1 MKDILRDSLRTVLN
15 PKSIAIIG
23 ASENA
28 NKIGGRPLLYL
39 SRHGYKGKVFPINPK
54 RPEILG
60 YKAYPS
66 LADLPEA
73 PEAAIVALAG
83 DAAIEAVEQCAERG
97 VKAAVVMTSGF
108 GETDP
113 VEGKAKEKRMRDAAH
128 ARGMRVIGPNTQGL
142 ANFGSG
148 AILSFSTMYI
158 EAPPM
163 DGPVAVVSQS
173 GAMSVVPYGLLRS
186 RGIGVRHSHATG
198 NDCDVTVSEL
208 ASVVAEDPDLK
219 LLLLYL
225 ESIGDPYFL
234 AETARIAHA
243 RNLPVIALKSGRTAA
258 GQEAARSHTGAL
270 ANEDRVV
277 DAFFAKHGIWRA
289 RDTAELVASAE
300 MYLKGWKPAGRRLVA
315 ISNSGAVCVMAADAA
330 TSVGMPMAKL
340 AGETRSE
347 LGKILPG
354 FATTTNPVD
363 ITAALLSNSGL
374 FSQILPVI
382 ARDASADAFLIGIP
396 VAGQGYDVEAFARD
410 SADFAKA
417 TGKPLVAAIPQPNIG
432 AKFKEHGLPVF
443 PTEYEAI
450 TALNQ
455 FLSHHELI
463 QATSGRGGVS
473 ARAPAPALDSAM
485 LNEADSLSLMQKAG
499 VPVVAHRLCHTAD
512 EAAVALAEVGG
523 PVAVKGCSAD
533 VAHKSELGL
542 VRLGLSDA
550 QSVRTA
556 FGDMQASLRKHGAR
570 FDGAIV
576 AKMARGRRELMI
588 GARVDPVFGPVVLLG
603 DGGKYVEAMPDVQVL
618 IAPFTAADVKAALA
632 KLRIAPLLAGVRGE
646 PALDVEAFTAA
657 AMAVGKLMMDS
668 SSGVVNLDLNPV
680 LLGAKGEGCVALDA
694 VVFRAVTE

>member
-1 MKDILRDSLRTVLN
+1 MKDILRDALRTVLD

-23 ASENA
+23 ASENQ

-54 RPEILG
+54 RSEILG

-97 VKAAVVMTSGF
+97 VKAVVVMTSGF

-113 VEGKAKEKRMRDAAH
+113 VAGKAKEKRMRDAAH

-148 AILSFSTMYI
+148 AVLSFSTMYI

-198 NDCDVTVSEL
+198 NDSDVTAAEL

-225 ESIGDPYFL
+225 ESISDPYFL

-300 MYLKGWKPAGRRLVA
+300 MYMKGWKPAGRRLVA
-315 ISNSGAVCVMAADAA
+315 ISNSGAVCVMSADAA
-330 TSVGMPMAKL
+330 TSVGMPMARL
-340 AGETRSE
+340 ADETRSE
-347 LGKILPG
+347 LAKILPG

-363 ITAALLSNSGL
+363 LTAALLSNSGL

-382 ARDASADAFLIGIP
+382 ARDAAADAFLIGIP
-396 VAGQGYDVEAFARD
+396 VAGQGYDVDAFARD
-410 SADFAKA
+410 SADFARA

-432 AKFKEHGLPVF
+432 ARFKEHGLPVF
-443 PTEYEAI
+443 ATEYEAI

-463 QATSGRGGVS
+463 AAASGRNGVS
-473 ARAPAPALDSAM
+473 THAPAPSGDSAM
-485 LNEADSLSLMQKAG
+485 LNEADSLALLQKAG
-499 VPVVAHRLCHTAD
+499 VPVVGHRLCHSAD
-512 EAAVALAEVGG
+512 EAVAALAELGG
-523 PVAVKGCSAD
+523 PVAVKGCSAQ

-542 VRLGLSDA
+542 VRLGLNDA
-550 QSVRTA
+550 QAVRAA
-556 FGDMQASLRKHGAR
+556 FGDMQDSLKKHGAR

-618 IAPFTAADVKAALA
+618 ISPFTAADVTAALA
-632 KLRIAPLLAGVRGE
+632 KLRIAPLLSGVRGE
-646 PALDVEAFTAA
+646 PALDVEAFTEAA
-657 AMAVGKLMMDS
+657 LAVCKLMMDPS
-668 SSGVVNLDLNPV
+668 SKVVNLDLNPV
-680 LLGAKGEGCVALDA
+680 LGSARGEGCVALDA
-694 VVFRAVTE
+694 VVYTTKG

>member
-1 MKDILRDSLRTVLN
+1 MKDILRDALRTVLN
-15 PKSIAIIG
+15 PNSIAIIG
-23 ASENA
+23 ASENQ

-54 RPEILG
+54 RSEILG

-97 VKAAVVMTSGF
+97 VKAVVVMTSGF

-113 VEGKAKEKRMRDAAH
+113 VAGKAKEKRMREAAH

-198 NDCDVTVSEL
+198 NDSDVTAAEL

-225 ESIGDPYFL
+225 ESISDPYFL

-277 DAFFAKHGIWRA
+277 DAFFVKHGIWRA

-300 MYLKGWKPAGRRLVA
+300 MYLKGWKPAGRRLVT
-315 ISNSGAVCVMAADAA
+315 ISNSGAVCVMSADAA

-340 AGETRSE
+340 ADETRSE
-347 LGKILPG
+347 LAKILPG

-382 ARDASADAFLIGIP
+382 ARDAAADAFLIGIP
-396 VAGQGYDVEAFARD
+396 VAGQGYDVDAFARD
-410 SADFAKA
+410 SADFARA
-417 TGKPLVAAIPQPNIG
+417 TGKPLVAAIPQSNI
-432 AKFKEHGLPVF
+432 AARFKEHGLPVF
-443 PTEYEAI
+443 ATEYEAI

-463 QATSGRGGVS
+463 EAASGRNGAS
-473 ARAPAPALDSAM
+473 THAPAPAGDSAM
-485 LNEADSLSLMQKAG
+485 LNEADSLALLQKAG
-499 VPVVAHRLCHTAD
+499 VPVVGHRLCHSAD
-512 EAAVALAEVGG
+512 EAVAALAELGG
-523 PVAVKGCSAD
+523 PVAVKGCSAE

-542 VRLGLSDA
+542 VRLGLNDA
-550 QSVRTA
+550 QAVRAA
-556 FGDMQASLRKHGAR
+556 FGDMQASLKNHGAR

-618 IAPFTAADVKAALA
+618 ISPFTAADVKVALA
-632 KLRIAPLLAGVRGE
+632 KLRIAPLLSGVRGE
-646 PALDVEAFTAA
+646 PALDVEAFCEAA
-657 AMAVGKLMMDS
+657 LAVCKLMMNPS
-668 SSGVVNLDLNPV
+668 SKVVNLDLNPV
-680 LLGAKGEGCVALDA
+680 LVGAKGEGCVALDA
-694 VVFRAVTE
+694 VVYKAVT

>member
-15 PKSIAIIG
+15 PRSIAIIG

-234 AETARIAHA
+234 AEMARIAHA
-243 RNLPVIALKSGRTAA
+243 RNLPVIALKSGRTTA

-382 ARDASADAFLIGIP
+382 ARDAAADAFLIGIP
-396 VAGQGYDVEAFARD
+396 VAGQGYDVEAFASD

-463 QATSGRGGVS
+463 QATSGRSGAS

-485 LNEADSLSLMQKAG
+485 LNEADSLALLQKAG

-512 EAAVALAEVGG
+512 EAAAALAEIGG

-533 VAHKSELGL
+533 IAHKSELGL

-550 QSVRTA
+550 QSVRAA
-556 FGDMQASLRKHGAR
+556 FGDMKASLAKHGAR

-588 GARVDPVFGPVVLLG
+588 GAKVDPVFGPVVLLG

-694 VVFRAVTE
+694 VVYKTVTT

>member
-1 MKDILRDSLRTVLN
+1 MKDILRDALRTVLN
-15 PKSIAIIG
+15 PNSIAIIG
-23 ASENA
+23 ASENQ

-54 RPEILG
+54 RSEILG

-97 VKAAVVMTSGF
+97 VKAVVVMTSGF

-113 VEGKAKEKRMRDAAH
+113 VAGKAKEKRMREAAH

-198 NDCDVTVSEL
+198 NDSDVTAAEL

-225 ESIGDPYFL
+225 ESISDPYFL

-277 DAFFAKHGIWRA
+277 DAFFVKHGIWRA

-300 MYLKGWKPAGRRLVA
+300 MYLKGWKPAGRRLVT
-315 ISNSGAVCVMAADAA
+315 ISNSGAVCVMSADAA

-340 AGETRSE
+340 ADETRSE
-347 LGKILPG
+347 LAKILPG

-382 ARDASADAFLIGIP
+382 ARDAAADAFLIGIP
-396 VAGQGYDVEAFARD
+396 VAGQGYDVDAFARD
-410 SADFAKA
+410 SADFARA
-417 TGKPLVAAIPQPNIG
+417 TGKPLVAAIPQSNI
-432 AKFKEHGLPVF
+432 AARFKEHGLPVF
-443 PTEYEAI
+443 ATEYEAI

-463 QATSGRGGVS
+463 EAASGRNGAS
-473 ARAPAPALDSAM
+473 THAPVPLGDSAM
-485 LNEADSLSLMQKAG
+485 LNEADSLALLQKAG
-499 VPVVAHRLCHTAD
+499 VPVVGHRLCHSAD
-512 EAAVALAEVGG
+512 EAVAALAELGG
-523 PVAVKGCSAD
+523 PVAVKGCSAE

-542 VRLGLSDA
+542 VRLGLNDA
-550 QSVRTA
+550 QAVRAA
-556 FGDMQASLRKHGAR
+556 FGDMQASLKNHGAR

-618 IAPFTAADVKAALA
+618 ISPFTAADVKAALA
-632 KLRIAPLLAGVRGE
+632 KLRIAPLLSGVRGE
-646 PALDVEAFTAA
+646 PALDVEAFSEAA
-657 AMAVGKLMMDS
+657 LAVCKLMMNPS
-668 SSGVVNLDLNPV
+668 SKVVNLDLNPV
-680 LLGAKGEGCVALDA
+680 LVGAKGEGCVALDA
-694 VVFRAVTE
+694 VVYKAVT

>member
-15 PKSIAIIG
+15 PKSIAVIG
-23 ASENA
+23 ASENQ

-97 VKAAVVMTSGF
+97 VKAVVVMTSGF

-113 VEGKAKEKRMRDAAH
+113 VAGKAKEKRMRDAAH

-198 NDCDVTVSEL
+198 NDSDVTVSEL

-340 AGETRSE
+340 AEETRSE

-382 ARDASADAFLIGIP
+382 ARDAAADAFLIGIP

-417 TGKPLVAAIPQPNIG
+417 TGKPLVAAIPQANIG
-432 AKFKEHGLPVF
+432 ARFKEHGLPVF

-463 QATSGRGGVS
+463 QATSGRNGAP
-473 ARAPAPALDSAM
+473 ARAPAPIGESAM
-485 LNEADSLSLMQKAG
+485 LNEADSLALLQKAG

-512 EAAVALAEVGG
+512 EAAAALAELGG

-542 VRLGLSDA
+542 VRLGLNDA
-550 QSVRTA
+550 PSVRAA
-556 FGDMQASLRKHGAR
+556 FGDMQASLKKHGAS

-576 AKMARGRRELMI
+576 ASMARGRRELMI

-618 IAPFTAADVKAALA
+618 ISPFTAADVRAALA
-632 KLRIAPLLAGVRGE
+632 KLRIAPLLSGVRGE
-646 PALDVEAFTAA
+646 PALDVEAFSE
-657 AMAVGKLMMDS
+657 AVIAVCKLMMNPS
-668 SSGVVNLDLNPV
+668 AKVVNLDLNPV
-680 LLGAKGEGCVALDA
+680 LVGAKGEGCVALDA
-694 VVFRAVTE
+694 VVYKAVT

>member
-1 MKDILRDSLRTVLN
+1 MKDILRDALRTVLN
-15 PKSIAIIG
+15 PNSIAIIG
-23 ASENA
+23 ASENQ

-54 RPEILG
+54 RSEILG

-97 VKAAVVMTSGF
+97 VKAVVVMTSGF

-113 VEGKAKEKRMRDAAH
+113 VAGKAKEKRMRDAAH

-198 NDCDVTVSEL
+198 NDSDVTAAEL

-225 ESIGDPYFL
+225 ESISDPYFL

-315 ISNSGAVCVMAADAA
+315 ISNSGAVCVMSADAA

-340 AGETRSE
+340 ADETRSE
-347 LGKILPG
+347 LAKILPG

-382 ARDASADAFLIGIP
+382 ARDAAADAFLIGIP
-396 VAGQGYDVEAFARD
+396 VAGQGYDVDAFARD
-410 SADFAKA
+410 SADFARA
-417 TGKPLVAAIPQPNIG
+417 TGKPLVAAIPQSNI
-432 AKFKEHGLPVF
+432 AARFKEHGLPVF
-443 PTEYEAI
+443 ATEYEAI

-463 QATSGRGGVS
+463 EAASGRNGAS
-473 ARAPAPALDSAM
+473 THAPAPTGESAM
-485 LNEADSLSLMQKAG
+485 LNEADSLALLQKAG
-499 VPVVAHRLCHTAD
+499 VPVVGHRLCHSAD
-512 EAAVALAEVGG
+512 EAVAALAELGG
-523 PVAVKGCSAD
+523 PVAVKGCSAE

-542 VRLGLSDA
+542 VRLGLNDA
-550 QSVRTA
+550 QAVRAA
-556 FGDMQASLRKHGAR
+556 FGDMQGSLKKHGAR

-576 AKMARGRRELMI
+576 AKMALGRRELMI
-588 GARVDPVFGPVVLLG
+588 GARVDPVFGPVVLVG

-618 IAPFTAADVKAALA
+618 ISPFTAADVKAALA
-632 KLRIAPLLAGVRGE
+632 KLRIAPLLSGVRGE
-646 PALDVEAFTAA
+646 PALDVEAFSEAA
-657 AMAVGKLMMDS
+657 LAVCKLMMNPS
-668 SSGVVNLDLNPV
+668 SKVVNLDLNPV
-680 LLGAKGEGCVALDA
+680 LVGANGEGCVALDA
-694 VVFRAVTE
+694 VVYKTVTA

>member
-1 MKDILRDSLRTVLN
+1 MKDILRDALRTVLD

-23 ASENA
+23 ASENQ

-54 RPEILG
+54 RSEILG

-97 VKAAVVMTSGF
+97 VKAVVVMTSGF

-113 VEGKAKEKRMRDAAH
+113 VAGKAKEKRMRDAAH

-148 AILSFSTMYI
+148 AVLSFSTMYI

-198 NDCDVTVSEL
+198 NDSDVTAAEL

-225 ESIGDPYFL
+225 ESISDPYFL

-300 MYLKGWKPAGRRLVA
+300 MYMKGWKPAGRRLVA
-315 ISNSGAVCVMAADAA
+315 ISNSGAVCVMSADAA
-330 TSVGMPMAKL
+330 TSVGMPMARL
-340 AGETRSE
+340 ADETRSE
-347 LGKILPG
+347 LAKILPG

-363 ITAALLSNSGL
+363 LTAALLSNSGL

-382 ARDASADAFLIGIP
+382 ARDAAADAFLIGIP
-396 VAGQGYDVEAFARD
+396 VAGQGYDVDAFARD
-410 SADFAKA
+410 SADFARA

-432 AKFKEHGLPVF
+432 ARFKEHGLPVF
-443 PTEYEAI
+443 ATEYEAI

-463 QATSGRGGVS
+463 AAASGRNGVS
-473 ARAPAPALDSAM
+473 THAPAPSGDSAM
-485 LNEADSLSLMQKAG
+485 LNEADSLALLQKAG
-499 VPVVAHRLCHTAD
+499 VPVVGHRLCHSAD
-512 EAAVALAEVGG
+512 EAVAALAELGG
-523 PVAVKGCSAD
+523 PVAVKGCSAE
-533 VAHKSELGL
+533 VVHKSELGL
-542 VRLGLSDA
+542 VRLGLNDA
-550 QSVRTA
+550 QAVRAA
-556 FGDMQASLRKHGAR
+556 FGDMQVSLKKHGAR

-618 IAPFTAADVKAALA
+618 ISPFTAADVTAALA
-632 KLRIAPLLAGVRGE
+632 KLRIAPLLSGVRGE
-646 PALDVEAFTAA
+646 PALDVEAFTEAA
-657 AMAVGKLMMDS
+657 LAVCKLMMDPS
-668 SSGVVNLDLNPV
+668 SKVVNLDLNPV
-680 LLGAKGEGCVALDA
+680 LVSARGEGCVALDA
-694 VVFRAVTE
+694 VVYTTKG